1 MNSNVSRWLIACG
14 AVVCLSGVAHANST
28 PNASTTLGAGFPSAH
43 EIAQSTGS
51 FAARASG
58 AALHASTDFAKRRC
72 KVARVTLRHRGCTNP
87 LGFANGSI
95 G

>member
-1 MNSNVSRWLIACG
+1 MNSHVYRWLIACG
-14 AVVCLSGVAHANST
+14 AVVCLSGIAHAKSA
-28 PNASTTLGAGFPSAH
+28 PNASTTSGAASQSTL

-51 FAARASG
+51 FAAHASG
-58 AALHASTDFAKRRC
+58 AVLHAGTDFAKRRC
-72 KVARVTLRHRGCTNP
+72 KVARVTLRQRGCTNP